1 MLLCMANNLRHV
13 LKNDIEYLFF
23 HLSNKGTKK
32 EQCTLERGNQEEGT
46 RNQKEGLEAGKM
58 TAGYPFKACVSYD
71 LT

>member
-1 MLLCMANNLRHV
+1 M
-13 LKNDIEYLFF
+13 FF